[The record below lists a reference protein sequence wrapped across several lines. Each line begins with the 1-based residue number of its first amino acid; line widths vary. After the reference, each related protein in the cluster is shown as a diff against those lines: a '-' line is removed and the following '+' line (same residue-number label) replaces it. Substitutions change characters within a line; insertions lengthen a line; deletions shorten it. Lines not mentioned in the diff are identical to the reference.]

1 LRSDA
6 MTFRHTIR
14 VDSLF
19 WRESLVG
26 LYFIFNTTLARADT
40 IARVPRDQLVLSPPT
55 LRETRA

>member
-1 LRSDA
+1 

-19 WRESLVG
+19 WRESLIR

-40 IARVPRDQLVLSPPT
+40 IARVPRDQLVLSPLT
-55 LRETRA
+55 LRESRA

>member
-1 LRSDA
+1 

-19 WRESLVG
+19 WRESLIG

-40 IARVPRDQLVLSPPT
+40 IARVPRDQIVLSPPT